1 MSTPMA
7 ARPVR
12 APWLIVARRE
22 IMAQVTDK
30 AFWIGTAGTIALIVI
45 SFVVSAW
52 MTGSAEVK
60 RVAVADPDAV
70 AIVQLAQTQGTKVEI
85 VQVGADDLT
94 AAVERGDADGALR
107 PGPDGG
113 WELAVKNVANTPM
126 LGEAVRAFQ
135 IERNAVTQGVDPAAI
150 VAHTQLTFVPLSGDE
165 GGATA
170 IMVATFAF
178 AILFM
183 LSAMT
188 YGMQIAQSVV
198 TEKESRI
205 VEILAAAVPLRS
217 LLVGKVVGNA
227 IMALGQVV
235 LIVAVALVGMSLTP
249 YGVMIG
255 VVAPVAGWFI
265 LFFLVGFA
273 SLACLWAAAGAM
285 ATRVQDLGQT
295 TTPLTMIVMLVY
307 VLGMFAS
314 GTMAVVLSYVP
325 VASAVV
331 MPGRLLN
338 GEATWVEAVGS
349 LAVSAVF
356 MMGALWLGERV
367 YRRGLLQTGS
377 VMKLKDALTTAD

>member
-1 MSTPMA
+1 MSAPTT

-22 IMAQVTDK
+22 IMVQLTDK
-30 AFWIGTAGTIALIVI
+30 AFWIGTVGTIGLIVV

-52 MTGSAEVK
+52 MAGSPDVR
-60 RVAVADPDAV
+60 RVAVADADAL
-70 AIVQLAQTQGTKVEI
+70 AIVQLAQTQGQPVEA
-85 VQVGADDLT
+85 VQVAADQLAGT
-94 AAVERGDADGALR
+94 VERGDADGALR
-107 PGPDGG
+107 RAADGG
-113 WELAVKNVANTPM
+113 WELAVDNVANTPM
-126 LGEAVRAFQ
+126 LGEAVRTFQ
-135 IERNAVTQGVDPAAI
+135 IGRNAAAHGVDPAA
-150 VAHTQLTFVPLSGDE
+150 VFAHSQLAFVSLSGDASS
-165 GGATA
+165 ATA
-170 IMVATFAF
+170 ITVATFAF

-235 LIVAVALVGMSLTP
+235 LIVTVALIAMTFTP
-249 YGVMIG
+249 YGAMIG
-255 VVAPVAGWFI
+255 LVAPVAGWFI

-295 TTPLTMIVMLVY
+295 TTPLTMIVMLFY
-307 VLGMFAS
+307 MLGLFAT
-314 GTMAVVLSYVP
+314 GTTALVLSYVP
-325 VASAVV
+325 IASAVV
-331 MPGRLLN
+331 MPGRLLT
-338 GEATWVEAVGS
+338 GQASWVDALGS
-349 LAVSAVF
+349 LVVSVVF
-356 MMGALWLGERV
+356 MVVALWIGERV

-377 VMKLKDALTTAD
+377 VMKLKDALSTAE

>member
-1 MSTPMA
+1 MSAPTT

-22 IMAQVTDK
+22 IMVQLTDK
-30 AFWIGTAGTIALIVI
+30 AFWIGTVGTIGLIVV

-52 MTGSAEVK
+52 MAGSPDVR
-60 RVAVADPDAV
+60 RVAVADADAL
-70 AIVQLAQTQGTKVEI
+70 AIVQLAQTQGQPVEA
-85 VQVGADDLT
+85 VQVAADQLAGT
-94 AAVERGDADGALR
+94 VERGDADGALR
-107 PGPDGG
+107 RAADGG
-113 WELAVKNVANTPM
+113 WELAVDNVANTPM
-126 LGEAVRAFQ
+126 LGEAVRTFQ
-135 IERNAVTQGVDPAAI
+135 IGRNAAAHGVDPAA
-150 VAHTQLTFVPLSGDE
+150 VFAHSQLAFVSLSGDASS
-165 GGATA
+165 ATA
-170 IMVATFAF
+170 ITVATFAF

-235 LIVAVALVGMSLTP
+235 LIVTVALIAMTFTP
-249 YGVMIG
+249 YGAMIG
-255 VVAPVAGWFI
+255 LVAPVAGWFV

-295 TTPLTMIVMLVY
+295 TTPLTMIVMLFY
-307 VLGMFAS
+307 MLGLFAT
-314 GTMAVVLSYVP
+314 GTTALVLSYVP
-325 VASAVV
+325 IASAVV
-331 MPGRLLN
+331 MPGRLLT
-338 GEATWVEAVGS
+338 GQASWVDALGS
-349 LAVSAVF
+349 LVVSVVF
-356 MMGALWLGERV
+356 MVVALWIGERV

-377 VMKLKDALTTAD
+377 VMKLKDALSTAE